1 MVITEYEVN
10 SQTLLFFSKIQK
22 KNRGEDKEKIKI
34 RGKKK
39 IKDNKQTNKI
49 EKRDNEKNLLYL
61 LSE

>member
-22 KNRGEDKEKIKI
+22 KTE
-34 RGKKK
+34 GKTKRKLKSEEKK

>member
-22 KNRGEDKEKIKI
+22 KPE
-34 RGKKK
+34 GKTKRKLKSEEKK